1 MVSCSKIV
9 CFVSANVLEEIL
21 RFVLPVLPR
30 SIRERLVTEL
40 DKRLDLNIDEFLD
53 SPKLRLKLSPAE
65 LDKSLL
71 ELYDNMSESPG
82 GDILRLV
89 GGGGFIAMQNLY
101 MRRHA
106 ERDRWRK
113 LREGVALEIFPTYV
127 DDVDAVD
134 DKDKSIT
141 QMIRRS
147 LRRNIPPLQRDA
159 AERLSGFDASS
170 DKSQNTPTMC
180 YGHAQAQRP
189 FGIVTCNGFL
199 PSVKTPRRSA
209 NKFSILI

>member
-1 MVSCSKIV
+1 V
-9 CFVSANVLEEIL
+9 A
-21 RFVLPVLPR
+21 
-30 SIRERLVTEL
+30 EL

-113 LREGVALEIFPTYV
+113 LREGVALDIFPTYV

-134 DKDKSIT
+134 DKDKSVT

-147 LRRNIPPLQRDA
+147 LKRNIPPLQRDA
-159 AERLSGFDASS
+159 PDRVSGFDTSL

-180 YGHAQAQRP
+180 YGHAQAQRS
-189 FGIVTCNGFL
+189 FGIVTWNGFL
-199 PSVKTPRRSA
+199 PSVKAPRRSA